1 MSHRFVYLIDH
12 PPSHRHGALEAAT
25 ELMLIMNIVSGKH
38 QIISEKYP
46 VKRLS
51 NDFLS
56 IFLITDH
63 GLLPPDDPVVAAI
76 IIHDVVTSMS
86 Q

>member
-1 MSHRFVYLIDH
+1 
-12 PPSHRHGALEAAT
+12 
-25 ELMLIMNIVSGKH
+25 MNIVSGKH

-51 NDFLS
+51 NDFCLS
-56 IFLITDH
+56 SSSHCHALITDH
-63 GLLPPDDPVVAAI
+63 GLLPPDDPVIAAI